1 MLRSADKIITLLS
14 DSLRMFDFYSSI
26 QLKDSM
32 IIITGNCSFLY
43 SLSSSVLSRLSEFL
57 YSGFLLPYTDST
69 LVLILII
76 SIIIIISNNNV
87 RALCCFNRN
96 SENHSSSLPVKTQ
109 ADSLLSFVF
118 LSQAILS

>member
-1 MLRSADKIITLLS
+1 VLRSADKIITLLS

-76 SIIIIISNNNV
+76 SIIIISNNNV

>member
-1 MLRSADKIITLLS
+1 
-14 DSLRMFDFYSSI
+14 
-26 QLKDSM
+26 
-32 IIITGNCSFLY
+32 
-43 SLSSSVLSRLSEFL
+43 VLSRLSEFL

-76 SIIIIISNNNV
+76 SIIIISNNNV
-87 RALCCFNRN
+87 QALCCFNRN
-96 SENHSSSLPVKTQ
+96 SENRSSSLPVKTQ

>member
-76 SIIIIISNNNV
+76 SIIIISNNNV